1 MSDQQVPPVFLKP
14 KGDSALRG
22 CMIGCL
28 AVFAGLLV
36 LCALVGFVAYNAF
49 SRVLDEFTS
58 PTPVEIPAVVMTE
71 EQKELLF
78 GKVDMFSH
86 QIDGNG
92 PLETLELTAD
102 EINVLLRDY
111 PGPGQNSQWV
121 RVDIVDDIL
130 RAEVSLPLEQVG
142 LGDRYLNGAGEL
154 IASLNNGQLNVI
166 INSFEVDGQPLPGQ
180 ALAVMRNL
188 NLAQNFTQDPSAKQ
202 ALALIDTIEVRDGK
216 LIITPKAQ

>member
-1 MSDQQVPPVFLKP
+1 MTN
-14 KGDSALRG
+14 
-22 CMIGCL
+22 ITT
-28 AVFAGLLV
+28 AGWHRKHLLDIE
-36 LCALVGFVAYNAF
+36 
-49 SRVLDEFTS
+49 S
-58 PTPVEIPAVVMTE
+58 
-71 EQKELLF
+71 
-78 GKVDMFSH
+78 
-86 QIDGNG
+86 
-92 PLETLELTAD
+92 LTAD

-202 ALALIDTIEVRDGK
+202 ALDLIDTIEVRDGK